1 MGCPLMTHSGHQ
13 CCSPPPFG
21 SLPRSANVLIIRFV
35 FIERTVLAGFDPQWP
50 VLKLRVAG
58 FEMTV
63 FGYFESGDFGSDTKT
78 VRSFSALMICLV
90 SGRRLLR
97 TLLIMVRLVPVFFAH
112 AVWPPA
118 RSTSERSK
126 QMTSL
131 SSRNFIYIHPPP
143 LAA

>member
-1 MGCPLMTHSGHQ
+1 MGRHNDSGRKH
-13 CCSPPPFG
+13 
-21 SLPRSANVLIIRFV
+21 PRGKATVCRPCNENKDARA
-35 FIERTVLAGFDPQWP
+35 ECWHWQVLAGFDPQWP
-50 VLKLRVAG
+50 NLKLRVAG

-63 FGYFESGDFGSDTKT
+63 FGYFESGNFGSDTKT